1 MNLNQL
7 YYFKKVAELKHFTKA
22 AQELNISQPSL
33 SYSISSLEKELGTCL
48 FNKDGRRISLSKS
61 GEEFLKYANASLYDL
76 EKGIKIIKKNTNIE
90 TGKIEVGYISTIA
103 AKFLPQLTKEYIETF
118 DYQTN
123 FNLYSCYTS
132 EIIKG
137 VKSGRFDVGFCSYT
151 ENEPDLVFFPV
162 LNQELA
168 IIVPKEHELAKNTI
182 VSLEEVSKYPII
194 TYNLTSNS
202 LGILLMNILD
212 SKKIN
217 PNIVYELNDE
227 TSIGGFVSQ
236 GFGVGIV
243 VNLPLLKQFDL
254 NIIPLDINIQTRIV
268 YCVYNKKYHH
278 TKSIQSYITFLKEKQ
293 IELYNNWELK

>member
-22 AQELNISQPSL
+22 AQELHISQPSL

-90 TGKIEVGYISTIA
+90 TGKIEVGYIPTIA
-103 AKFLPQLTKEYIETF
+103 AKFLPKLTKEYLETF

-123 FNLYSCYTS
+123 FSFYSGYTS

-137 VKSGRFDVGFCSYT
+137 VNSGRFDLGFCSYT
-151 ENEPDLVFFPV
+151 ENESDLVFFPV
-162 LNQELA
+162 LNQELS
-168 IIVPKEHELAKNTI
+168 IIVPKEHELSKSKI
-182 VSLEEVSKYPII
+182 LSLKQLSKYPII
-194 TYNLTSNS
+194 TYNVTSNS
-202 LGILLMNILD
+202 LGILVMNIFD
-212 SKKIN
+212 SQKIH

-254 NIIPLDINIQTRIV
+254 DIIPLDINIQTRTV
-268 YCVYNKKYHH
+268 YCVYNKKYEY
-278 TKSIQSYITFLKEKQ
+278 TKAIQSYIKFLQQKQ
-293 IELYNNWELK
+293 IALYNN

>member
-22 AQELNISQPSL
+22 AQELHISQPSL
-33 SYSISSLEKELGTCL
+33 SYSIASLEKELGTSL
-48 FNKDGRRISLSKS
+48 FNKNGRRISLSKS

-90 TGKIEVGYISTIA
+90 AGKIEVGYISTIA
-103 AKFLPQLTKEYIETF
+103 SKFLPKLTKEYLETF
-118 DYQTN
+118 DSQTN
-123 FNLYSCYTS
+123 FNFYSSYTS

-137 VKSGRFDVGFCSYT
+137 VNSGKFDVGFCSYT

-162 LNQELA
+162 LNQELS
-168 IIVPKEHELAKNTI
+168 IIVPKEHELSKNNI
-182 VSLEEVSKYPII
+182 LSLKEVSKHPII
-194 TYNLTSNS
+194 TYNVTSNS
-202 LGILLMNILD
+202 LGILIMNIFD
-212 SKKIN
+212 SQKIH

-254 NIIPLDINIQTRIV
+254 DIIPLDINIQTRIV
-268 YCVYNKKYHH
+268 YCVYNKKYEY
-278 TKSIQSYITFLKEKQ
+278 TKAIQSYIKFLKQKQ
-293 IELYNNWELK
+293 IALYNN

>member
-22 AQELNISQPSL
+22 AQELHISQPSL
-33 SYSISSLEKELGTCL
+33 SYSISLLEKELGTCL

-76 EKGIKIIKKNTNIE
+76 EKGIKIIKKNTSIE
-90 TGKIEVGYISTIA
+90 TGKIEVGYIPTIA
-103 AKFLPQLTKEYIETF
+103 AKFLPKSTKEYLETF

-123 FNLYSCYTS
+123 FNFYSCYTS

-137 VKSGRFDVGFCSYT
+137 VNSGRFDVGFCSYT

-162 LNQELA
+162 LNQELS
-168 IIVPKEHELAKNTI
+168 IIVPKEHELSKSKI
-182 VSLEEVSKYPII
+182 LSLKQVSKYPII
-194 TYNLTSNS
+194 TYNVTSNS
-202 LGILLMNILD
+202 LGILVMNIFA
-212 SKKIN
+212 SQKIH

-254 NIIPLDINIQTRIV
+254 DIIPLDINIQTRTV
-268 YCVYNKKYHH
+268 YCVYNKKYEY
-278 TKSIQSYITFLKEKQ
+278 TEAIQSYIKFLKQKQ
-293 IELYNNWELK
+293 IVLYNN